1 MPLLMEER
9 IIVSEPELKEELKEK
24 SYGEE
29 KEEELIISPEE
40 TLYLKEKRKEFTVK
54 DSTGKK
60 LEKENLRKQFTQ
72 RNKEFPRKYTVYKD
86 LKDRGFCVKT
96 GFKFGS
102 HFRVYKRGE
111 KPGEGHAKWLVHAIP
126 EEHQCSFPELSRAV
140 RLAQNVRKT
149 MIYALVD
156 KEQDITYYK
165 IRRITP

>member
-1 MPLLMEER
+1 MPTVMEER
-9 IIVSEPELKEELKEK
+9 IIVNESELKEELKSK
-24 SYGEE
+24 KYGEE
-29 KEEELIISPEE
+29 KEEELVLSPEE
-40 TLYLKEKRKEFTVK
+40 ALYLKEKRKNFTIK
-54 DSTGKK
+54 DPTGKE
-60 LEKENLRKQFTQ
+60 LGKEELKKQFTQ

-126 EEHQCSFPELSRAV
+126 EEYQCSFPELSRAV

-156 KEQDITYYK
+156 KERDITYYQIK
-165 IRRITP
+165 RITP